1 MKMFITGATGF
12 IGTHLLKRLSQ
23 TSHQLYCLAR
33 KNSNTQHLKEA
44 GATIVPGDVTDKRSL
59 LEGMK
64 GCDWVVNLAN
74 IYTFW
79 EPNRRI
85 YTDVNIA
92 GTRNVMES
100 ALENRISK
108 VLHVS
113 TVLIYGKP
121 ADIPFTGQSEV
132 GPARFSEYART
143 KYEGDLIAWEL
154 FNKKKLPLVVVYPG
168 MVVGPGNPKY
178 GAQLVRNLVERR
190 MPVLAFADR
199 TNFMAYV
206 GDVADVIVRAL
217 VKEGNLGE
225 KYLVG
230 QQISMGDFYQMIS
243 EISKVPLPRFSLP
256 NSLTVINGQ
265 FMTFI
270 ANLTK
275 KQPMWGLA
283 IDALRTANNDV
294 KGDGSKVEREL
305 GISYTPIRV
314 ALEEEIAFYRRG
326 SL

>member
-1 MKMFITGATGF
+1 MKTFITGATGF
-12 IGTHLLKRLSQ
+12 IGTHLLRRLSQ
-23 TSHQLYCLAR
+23 TSDKLYCLAR
-33 KNSNTQHLKEA
+33 QSSNTQHIKEA
-44 GATIVPGDVTDKRSL
+44 GATIVIGDVTDKRSL

-64 GCDWVVNLAN
+64 GCDWVINLAN

-85 YTDVNIA
+85 YTDVNVE

-100 ALENRISK
+100 ALENGISK

-113 TVLIYGKP
+113 TALIYGKP
-121 ADIPFTGQSEV
+121 ADVPFTEQSKV

-143 KYEGDLIAWEL
+143 KYEGDLIAWEI
-154 FNKKKLPLVVVYPG
+154 FNRKRLPLVVVYPG

-190 MPVLAFADR
+190 MPVLAFANK
-199 TNFMAYV
+199 TSFMSYV

-230 QQISMGDFYQMIS
+230 QQISMREFYQMIS
-243 EISKVPLPRFSLP
+243 EISRVPLPKLSLP
-256 NSLTVINGQ
+256 NNLAMVNAQ
-265 FMTFI
+265 FMTFT

-283 IDALRTANNDV
+283 VDSMRTANNDLM
-294 KGDGSKVEREL
+294 GDGSKVEREL
-305 GISYTPIRV
+305 GISYTSIRV
-314 ALEEEIAFYRRG
+314 ALEEEIAFYRR
-326 SL
+326 

>member
-1 MKMFITGATGF
+1 MKIFITGATGF
-12 IGTHLLKRLSQ
+12 IGTHLLRRLSQ
-23 TSHQLYCLAR
+23 TSHKLYCLAR
-33 KNSNTQHLKEA
+33 QSSNTQHIKEA
-44 GATIVPGDVTDKRSL
+44 GATIVIGDVTDKRSL

-64 GCDWVVNLAN
+64 GCDWVINLAN

-85 YTDVNIA
+85 YTDVNVE

-100 ALENRISK
+100 ALENGISK

-113 TVLIYGKP
+113 TALIYGKP
-121 ADIPFTGQSEV
+121 ADVPFTEQSKV

-143 KYEGDLIAWEL
+143 KYEGDLIAWEI
-154 FNKKKLPLVVVYPG
+154 FNRKRLPLVVVYPG

-190 MPVLAFADR
+190 MPVLAFANK
-199 TNFMAYV
+199 TSFMAYV

-230 QQISMGDFYQMIS
+230 QQISMREFYQMIS
-243 EISKVPLPRFSLP
+243 EISRVPLPKLSLP
-256 NSLTVINGQ
+256 NNLAMVNAQ
-265 FMTFI
+265 FMTFT

-283 IDALRTANNDV
+283 VDSMRTANNDLM
-294 KGDGSKVEREL
+294 GDGSKVEREL
-305 GISYTPIRV
+305 GISYTSIRV
-314 ALEEEIAFYRRG
+314 ALEEEIAFYRR
-326 SL
+326 

>member
-1 MKMFITGATGF
+1 MKTFITGATGF
-12 IGTHLLKRLSQ
+12 IGTHLLRRLSQ

-33 KNSNTQHLKEA
+33 QFSNTQHIKEA
-44 GATIVPGDVTDKRSL
+44 GATIVIGDVTDKRSL

-64 GCDWVVNLAN
+64 GCDWVINLAN

-85 YTDVNIA
+85 YTDVNVE

-100 ALENRISK
+100 ALENGISK

-113 TVLIYGKP
+113 TALIYGKP
-121 ADIPFTGQSEV
+121 ADVPFTEQSKV

-143 KYEGDLIAWEL
+143 KYEGDLIAWEI
-154 FNKKKLPLVVVYPG
+154 FNRKRLPLVVVYPG

-178 GAQLVRNLVERR
+178 GAQLVRNLAERR
-190 MPVLAFADR
+190 MPVLAFANK
-199 TNFMAYV
+199 TSFMAYV

-230 QQISMGDFYQMIS
+230 QQISMREFYQMIG
-243 EISKVPLPRFSLP
+243 EISRVPLPKLSLP
-256 NSLTVINGQ
+256 NNLAMVNAQ
-265 FMTFI
+265 FMTFM

-283 IDALRTANNDV
+283 VDAMRTANNDLM
-294 KGDGSKVEREL
+294 GDGSKVEREL
-305 GISYTPIRV
+305 GISYTSIRV
-314 ALEEEIAFYRRG
+314 ALEEEIAFYRR
-326 SL
+326 

>member
-1 MKMFITGATGF
+1 MKTFITGATGF
-12 IGTHLLKRLSQ
+12 IGTRLLRRLSQ
-23 TSHQLYCLAR
+23 TSHKLYCLAR
-33 KNSNTQHLKEA
+33 QSSNTQHIKEA
-44 GATIVPGDVTDKRSL
+44 GATIVIGDVTDKRSL

-64 GCDWVVNLAN
+64 GCDWVINLAN

-85 YTDVNIA
+85 YTDVNVE

-100 ALENRISK
+100 ALENGISK

-113 TVLIYGKP
+113 TALIYGKP
-121 ADIPFTGQSEV
+121 ADVPFTEQSKV

-143 KYEGDLIAWEL
+143 KYEGDLIAWEI
-154 FNKKKLPLVVVYPG
+154 FNRKRLPLVVVYPG

-190 MPVLAFADR
+190 MPVLAFANK
-199 TNFMAYV
+199 TSFMAYV

-230 QQISMGDFYQMIS
+230 QQISMREFYQMIS
-243 EISKVPLPRFSLP
+243 EISRVPLPKLSLP
-256 NSLTVINGQ
+256 NNLAMVNAQ
-265 FMTFI
+265 FMTFT

-283 IDALRTANNDV
+283 VDSMRTANNDLM
-294 KGDGSKVEREL
+294 GDGSKVEREL
-305 GISYTPIRV
+305 GISYTSIRV
-314 ALEEEIAFYRRG
+314 ALEEEIAFYRR
-326 SL
+326 

>member
-1 MKMFITGATGF
+1 MKTFITGATGF
-12 IGTHLLKRLSQ
+12 IGTHLLRRLSQ

-33 KNSNTQHLKEA
+33 QSSNTQHIKEA
-44 GATIVPGDVTDKRSL
+44 GATIVIGDVTDKRSL

-64 GCDWVVNLAN
+64 GCDWVINLAN

-85 YTDVNIA
+85 YTDVNVE

-100 ALENRISK
+100 ALENGISK

-113 TVLIYGKP
+113 TALIYGKP
-121 ADIPFTGQSEV
+121 ADVPFTEQSKV

-143 KYEGDLIAWEL
+143 KYEGDLIAWEI
-154 FNKKKLPLVVVYPG
+154 FNRKRLPLVVVYPG
-168 MVVGPGNPKY
+168 GVVGPGNPKY
-178 GAQLVRNLVERR
+178 GAQLARNLVERR
-190 MPVLAFADR
+190 MPVLTFANK
-199 TNFMAYV
+199 TSFMAYV

-230 QQISMGDFYQMIS
+230 QQISMREFYQMIG
-243 EISKVPLPRFSLP
+243 EISRVPLPKLSLP
-256 NSLTVINGQ
+256 NNLAMVNAQ
-265 FMTFI
+265 FMTFT

-283 IDALRTANNDV
+283 VDAVRTVNNDLM
-294 KGDGSKVEREL
+294 GDGSKVEREL
-305 GISYTPIRV
+305 GISYTSIRV
-314 ALEEEIAFYRRG
+314 ALEEEIAFYRR
-326 SL
+326 